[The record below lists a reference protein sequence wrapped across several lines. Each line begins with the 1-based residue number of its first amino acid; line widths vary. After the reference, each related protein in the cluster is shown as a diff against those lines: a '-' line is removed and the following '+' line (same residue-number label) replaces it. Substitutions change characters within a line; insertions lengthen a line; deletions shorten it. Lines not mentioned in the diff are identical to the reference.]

1 MTNKTVF
8 LTKKG
13 LKNLRKE
20 LTKLKKDKQNLDKTL
35 RGMDRVDN
43 REVFYVRNERLHQ
56 LAAIESEIAE
66 KTLQLKNA
74 QVLTAS
80 NNPLEVAIGS
90 IVKLFDPASG
100 QTSRYQIVDSLEADP
115 TKGKVS
121 VDSPLGRQLLGK
133 QPNDKV
139 KFSVGLRQR
148 CLEVVQV
155 S

>member
-1 MTNKTVF
+1 MTNKAVF

-13 LKNLRKE
+13 LKNLQKE
-20 LTKLKKDKQNLDKTL
+20 LAKLKRDKQNLDKTL
-35 RGMDRVDN
+35 RSMERIDN

-56 LAAIESEIAE
+56 LAAIEAEIAE
-66 KTLQLKNA
+66 KTFQLKNA
-74 QVLTAS
+74 QVLTTS

-100 QTSRYQIVDSLEADP
+100 RTSRYQIVDSLEADP

-139 KFSVGLRQR
+139 EFSVGLKQR